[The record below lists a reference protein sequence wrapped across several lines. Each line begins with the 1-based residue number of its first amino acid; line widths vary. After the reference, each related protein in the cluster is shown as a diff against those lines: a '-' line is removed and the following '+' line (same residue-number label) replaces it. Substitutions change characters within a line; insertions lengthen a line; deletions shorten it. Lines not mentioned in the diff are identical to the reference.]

1 MHAPESPVIVASYFS
16 TEDNRTWNRFLAR
29 IVLDTVVQR
38 DDVETIEQLPFVL
51 VNTLDLNI
59 EHRGGIDLNA
69 VVGLEHVH
77 ESLLVFLFD
86 NRCQILSLPFDSLEK
101 QTDQL
106 HALHFVNELLV
117 VDVISQLSQLR

>member
-1 MHAPESPVIVASYFS
+1 MHAPESLVIVLSYFS
-16 TEDNRTWNRFLAR
+16 TEDNRTRDRFLAR
-29 IVLDTVVQR
+29 IVLDTIVQR

-86 NRCQILSLPFDSLEK
+86 KQCQILSLPFDSLEK
-101 QTDQL
+101 QTDQF

-117 VDVISQLSQLR
+117 VDVIS